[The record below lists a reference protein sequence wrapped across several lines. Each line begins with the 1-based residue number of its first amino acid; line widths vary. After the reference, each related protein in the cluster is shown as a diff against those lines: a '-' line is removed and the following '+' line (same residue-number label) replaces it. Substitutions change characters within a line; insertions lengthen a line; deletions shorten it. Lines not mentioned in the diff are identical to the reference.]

1 MTPSIV
7 VALALLTGGPQGA
20 ASPAP
25 DAVTDDRWQPWLG
38 CWRADDDRDGRGA
51 RTCVVPADGGVRIV
65 TLVGAEVLMTE
76 TRVADDRQ
84 RPVARD
90 DCRGTERASWSS
102 HGRRVYR
109 TATVT
114 CGLDAPRTLSSV
126 AFMIDGPTWVDVQSL
141 LQDGQT
147 RVRVTRYH
155 PAGNQQLANGQQV
168 RPPRPGAYDGV
179 VGPWT
184 VEDVL
189 EMQRALEPDAIQ
201 AAIGEGVAAFSLN
214 RRSLTT
220 LADAGV
226 AERVIDLMVGLTY
239 PERFVIKSGGGSSG
253 AMFAG
258 GGVDPFFAP
267 IVGPAVLYGC
277 YSPYAW
283 ASGYY
288 FEYCGAMSPMLIG
301 FGPNYYNGM
310 YGPYNYPWVP
320 TTEPPIAG
328 GGGGVPAPEQSH
340 GRVVNG
346 HGYTQV
352 TPANASPAN
361 GSGRWDGQSTGSSG
375 SSGSTNG
382 GTNGVSSGGYSG
394 GGDGGGRM
402 AMPRPP
408 SD

>member
-1 MTPSIV
+1 
-7 VALALLTGGPQGA
+7 
-20 ASPAP
+20 
-25 DAVTDDRWQPWLG
+25 
-38 CWRADDDRDGRGA
+38 
-51 RTCVVPADGGVRIV
+51 
-65 TLVGAEVLMTE
+65 
-76 TRVADDRQ
+76 
-84 RPVARD
+84 
-90 DCRGTERASWSS
+90 
-102 HGRRVYR
+102 
-109 TATVT
+109 
-114 CGLDAPRTLSSV
+114 
-126 AFMIDGPTWVDVQSL
+126 
-141 LQDGQT
+141 
-147 RVRVTRYH
+147 
-155 PAGNQQLANGQQV
+155 V
-168 RPPRPGAYDGV
+168 RPPEPGAYDDV

-239 PERFVIKSGGGSSG
+239 PERFVITSGGGSSG

-328 GGGGVPAPEQSH
+328 GGGGLPAPEQSH

-352 TPANASPAN
+352 TPTNASPAN
-361 GSGRWDGQSTGSSG
+361 GSGSWDGQSSG

-408 SD
+408 GD